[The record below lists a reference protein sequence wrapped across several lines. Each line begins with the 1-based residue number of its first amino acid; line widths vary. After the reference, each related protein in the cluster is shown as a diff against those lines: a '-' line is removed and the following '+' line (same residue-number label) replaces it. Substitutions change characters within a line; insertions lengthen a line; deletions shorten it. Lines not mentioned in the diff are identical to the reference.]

1 MQAHINTE
9 TRRNIARAYD
19 TLRREQAKAYR
30 LDTTSHIRPDF
41 NRTAIQGNYIFLN
54 QVPGLTKDQHIRL
67 MREAKERIRKRDAEP
82 AAWFYR
88 PDRATWVHARYERGE
103 FKDKSDAEL
112 GRAFTGDEEQS

>member
-1 MQAHINTE
+1 MQSNFNTE
-9 TRRNIARAYD
+9 TRQDIARAYD
-19 TLRREQAKAYR
+19 TLRREQAKGYR

-54 QVPGLTKDQHIRL
+54 QVPGLTRDQHIRL

-88 PDRATWVHARYERGE
+88 PDRATWVHARWERGE
-103 FKDKSDAEL
+103 FEGQPDEVL
-112 GRAFTGDEEQS
+112 GRAFTGEEVQS